1 MAYIGSPVQQV
12 LSRPTSQSFNGDG
25 STTVFTLNRSVN
37 VSEELEVFVSNV
49 QQEPGVGKSYTANGT
64 SLTFDEAPPSGT
76 GNIYVIYRG
85 LSEVTRVLEH
95 HPNNPLA
102 ATTGT
107 FSDDV
112 FLYRA
117 DGLNFSKIVNPEGAA
132 NVSPLEFHVGGGMA
146 IHIDNSTNV
155 GIGTTDPG
163 AKLEVDRGSAS
174 FAAIFGAPQGS
185 GKAVLFKDNHASP
198 NRYNYLI
205 GSQYNIN
212 NGFEITPSTA
222 VGGTTFSNPAIA
234 ILETGRIGI
243 GTNSPGRQLEITDG
257 NSGKIRVSGPDGG
270 MIECWNG
277 VHGVYFGSG
286 ELVTGTGNSQDSVIF
301 VEGGG
306 SQRYYTSGYERMRID
321 SSGNVGIGNA
331 SPSSYYSN
339 SNQLVVGSGAARQG
353 ITIASSTS
361 TIGQLAFAD
370 GTSGDA
376 RYEGWVIYDHNTDH
390 MSLGTSA
397 EERLRITSG
406 GKVGIGTTTNT
417 THSLFIHN
425 SDYQQLGLSGNTP
438 TIWLKETDG
447 NANENYQI
455 RLGNGALQ
463 FQTQNDAQTGA
474 VSKVIFDSSGRV
486 TMPSQPSFA
495 VTRNQGSVTNAVYV
509 YSSAYHN
516 TGNHYNSSNGR
527 FTAPVTGS
535 YFIAT
540 NHMSDNTGTQNN
552 VQYAIRVNGSTHQLV
567 YSSNA
572 INVHMRW
579 SWAGVIYLNQGDYID
594 IFVSSGLNLYGNSNL
609 YTQFSG
615 YLLG

>member
-85 LSEVTRVLEH
+85 LAEVTRVLEH

-163 AKLEVDRGSAS
+163 AKLEVVRGSAP

-185 GKAVLFKDNHASP
+185 GRAVLFKDNHASP

-257 NSGKIRVSGPDGG
+257 NSGKIRASGPDGG

-277 VHGVYFGSG
+277 SHGVYFGSG
-286 ELVTGTGNSQDSVIF
+286 SLVTGTGNSQDSVIF

-321 SSGNVGIGNA
+321 
-331 SPSSYYSN
+331 
-339 SNQLVVGSGAARQG
+339 
-353 ITIASSTS
+353 
-361 TIGQLAFAD
+361 
-370 GTSGDA
+370 
-376 RYEGWVIYDHNTDH
+376 
-390 MSLGTSA
+390 
-397 EERLRITSG
+397 SG

-474 VSKVIFDSSGRV
+474 VSRVIFDSSGSVRINATSDV
-486 TMPSQPSFA
+486 VGSGEKLSVATGSGSGGIGFAGTSGTILRIWQQGSGGGTAIQFYSQPAGNFVGSITVTTSATSYNTSSDYRLKENVTATWDATTRLKQLNPVRFNFIANADNTVDGFLAHEVQAVVPEA
-495 VTRNQGSVTNAVYV
+495 VTGTHNEVDDDGNPVYQGIDQSKLVPLLVKTIQELEA
-509 YSSAYHN
+509 
-516 TGNHYNSSNGR
+516 R
-527 FTAPVTGS
+527 ITALE
-535 YFIAT
+535 
-540 NHMSDNTGTQNN
+540 NN
-552 VQYAIRVNGSTHQLV
+552 
-567 YSSNA
+567 
-572 INVHMRW
+572 
-579 SWAGVIYLNQGDYID
+579 
-594 IFVSSGLNLYGNSNL
+594 
-609 YTQFSG
+609 
-615 YLLG
+615 